1 MAGKGPAS
9 NKRPCVFSASS
20 RCTCAGRVARRLPR
34 LSCTSSPTM
43 TYHIA
48 CPPYRLVL
56 FIRLDIATEIK
67 ALRDDEQDGEA
78 HHAEELEVDPGL
90 RVVVIGDV
98 EIDGAER
105 GEERYPYPIEPVPD
119 RFRQRDVRRHH
130 ALQHRFAP
138 DVLTAEE
145 DHGEEPVHTGR
156 FPFDEGLVLEKE
168 REPAQH
174 HDQPHCDPLDVLDL
188 AMAEPRPD
196 HLDDGGDDG
205 HGGRDVDVVELVG
218 EKEEEFW
225 LIIVLIFHMST
236 ILARAACVLAV
247 SLPSSCR
254 LWLREETVH

>member
-105 GEERYPYPIEPVPD
+105 GEEPEHKEQKPK
-119 RFRQRDVRRHH
+119 
-130 ALQHRFAP
+130 
-138 DVLTAEE
+138 EE
-145 DHGEEPVHTGR
+145 EHDQ
-156 FPFDEGLVLEKE
+156 EKE
-168 REPAQH
+168 REPTQH

-218 EKEEEFW
+218 EKEQEYRQK
-225 LIIVLIFHMST
+225 ID
-236 ILARAACVLAV
+236 
-247 SLPSSCR
+247 
-254 LWLREETVH
+254 